1 MTEEGRARRI
11 SVLPLVDRRKK
22 KGAIKMKNRKKL
34 EDKVYKI
41 LANIP
46 DTRNDDYLLTYY
58 VIESFLYENGITSEC
73 FFEIMANHNAYNLP
87 SIEGITRTRRR
98 LQRIYPN
105 LRATKET
112 EEIRRQEEERYREE
126 YRHD

>member
-1 MTEEGRARRI
+1 
-11 SVLPLVDRRKK
+11 
-22 KGAIKMKNRKKL
+22 MKNRKKL

-46 DTRNDDYLLTYY
+46 DTRNDDYLLVYY
-58 VIESFLYENGITSEC
+58 VIESCLYDKAITNAC
-73 FFEIMANHNAYNLP
+73 FFEIMANHKAYSLP

-98 LQRIYPN
+98 IQRIYPN